1 VELLYAHLNLPGGG
15 EEVAVQTWKLVGFGL
30 AALQLVAELNA
41 AVTPKILFGGA
52 QAAEAAIR
60 APIECRDRN
69 RTSAADLNSFL
80 NWPISCGTDFTMGEA
95 KKSYSEWQA
104 SIRALPKLFP
114 NVHVPPS
121 ELRLTPILEDNICY
135 VRSGDPYIWA
145 MVKELDQG
153 QAALDQLLNLAKS
166 GAVFSSKDG
175 YSQHEIVET
184 TSSTRIE
191 RHLALCYVSKHL
203 GPPRDCVTVAI
214 ITSQEIWLR
223 GKTAGLAPFGCNSAA
238 ESRPSGSIRITY
250 NVRSEASPMLFA
262 EALQKILISAQSL
275 STELVPSSD
284 PEGTV
289 YSVLLNSSAPLRDS
303 KVLSKGWR
311 ESFDFDVYF
320 GRRDSQKAVVSV
332 DGTLQPLVSRLARGS
347 LAEYQGLNDAQR
359 NTYMTTFDN
368 LVGESIKTT
377 CPNFVQIDSETISC
391 K

>member
-1 VELLYAHLNLPGGG
+1 
-15 EEVAVQTWKLVGFGL
+15 VQTWRLVGLGL
-30 AALQLVAELNA
+30 AALLIVAELGPPFTLN
-41 AVTPKILFGGA
+41 VLTFGHA
-52 QAAEAAIR
+52 EAAEAAIL
-60 APIECRDRN
+60 APVGCPRPPGVFPFVN
-69 RTSAADLNSFL
+69 KPL
-80 NWPISCGTDFTMGEA
+80 SCGTDFTIGEA

-114 NVHVPPS
+114 NVHVPTS
-121 ELRLTPILEDNICY
+121 ELRLTPILDDNICY

-166 GAVFSSKDG
+166 GAVFTSKDG
-175 YSQHEIVET
+175 YSHHQIVET

-238 ESRPSGSIRITY
+238 ESRLSGSIRITY
-250 NVRSEASPMLFA
+250 NVRSGASPMLFA
-262 EALQKILISAQSL
+262 EALQKTLISAQSL
-275 STELVPSSD
+275 STELVPYSD

-303 KVLSKGWR
+303 KVLFDGWR

-320 GRRDSQKAVVSV
+320 GRRDPQKAAVSV

-347 LAEYQGLNDAQR
+347 LAEYQGLDDAQR

-368 LVGESIKTT
+368 LVGESIKTA
-377 CPNFVQIDSETISC
+377 CPNFVQIDSGTISC
-391 K
+391 E